1 MPDSYVT
8 TETDRAVVGAQR
20 DRGSFSA
27 DIAAIRQRARQ
38 KMDDGPVTSAYG
50 KNVKEVVAVL
60 NDVLAT
66 EIVCWMRYSRHA
78 ISATGIDRA
87 QVSSQFTDHAKEE
100 RQHAMRIA
108 DRINQLGGEPDF
120 DPATLTARSHTTYET
135 FPDSDLAGML
145 RDNLAAERMVIETY
159 SDIVRWLGTDDVTT
173 RRLIEDILRE
183 EEDHADDIVD
193 LLGT

>member
-8 TETDRAVVGAQR
+8 DTDRAVVSAQR
-20 DRGSFSA
+20 DRGSFSS

-50 KNVKEVVAVL
+50 KDVKEVIAVL
-60 NDVLAT
+60 NDILAT

-78 ISATGIDRA
+78 ISASGIDRA
-87 QVSSQFTDHAKEE
+87 QVTSQFTDHAKEE
-100 RQHAMRIA
+100 RQHAMRVA

-120 DPATLTARSHTTYET
+120 DPATIATRSHTTYET
-135 FPDSDLAGML
+135 FEDNDLTGML

-159 SDIVRWLGTDDVTT
+159 SDIIRWLGTDDVTT

-193 LLGT
+193 LLGV

>member
-1 MPDSYVT
+1 MPDSYVST
-8 TETDRAVVGAQR
+8 DTDRAVVSAQR

-50 KNVKEVVAVL
+50 KDVKEVIAVL

-66 EIVCWMRYSRHA
+66 EIVCWLRYSRHA
-78 ISATGIDRA
+78 ISASGIDRA
-87 QVSSQFTDHAKEE
+87 QVTRDFEDHAKEE
-100 RQHAMRIA
+100 RQHAMRVA

-120 DPATLTARSHTTYET
+120 DPGTIASRSHTSYET
-135 FPDSDLAGML
+135 FPDTDLAGML
-145 RDNLAAERMVIETY
+145 RDNLAAERLVIETY
-159 SDIVRWLGTDDVTT
+159 SDIIRWLGFDDVTT
-173 RRLIEDILRE
+173 RRLIEDILKE

-193 LLGT
+193 LLGV

>member
-1 MPDSYVT
+1 MPDSYVST
-8 TETDRAVVGAQR
+8 DTDRTVASAHRSR
-20 DRGSFSA
+20 DSFSA

-38 KMDDGPVTSAYG
+38 KMDQGPVTSAYG
-50 KNVKEVVAVL
+50 KDVKEVVAVL
-60 NDVLAT
+60 NEVLAT

-120 DPATLTARSHTTYET
+120 DPATMAERSHTTYET
-135 FPDSDLAGML
+135 FPDSDLAAML
-145 RDNLAAERMVIETY
+145 RDNLTAERIVIETY

-193 LLGT
+193 LLGV

>member
-1 MPDSYVT
+1 MPDSYVS
-8 TETDRAVVGAQR
+8 TETDRAVVTSQR
-20 DRGSFSA
+20 DRGSFSS

-38 KMDDGPVTSAYG
+38 KMDEGPVTSAYG
-50 KNVKEVVAVL
+50 KDVKEVVAML

-78 ISATGIDRA
+78 ISASGIDRA

-100 RQHAMRIA
+100 RQHAMRVA

-120 DPATLTARSHTTYET
+120 DPSTLTARSHTTYET
-135 FPDSDLAGML
+135 FPDNDLPGML

-159 SDIVRWLGTDDVTT
+159 SDIIRWLGTDDVTT
-173 RRLIEDILRE
+173 RRLIEDILKE
-183 EEDHADDIVD
+183 EEDHADELND
-193 LLGT
+193 LFEG